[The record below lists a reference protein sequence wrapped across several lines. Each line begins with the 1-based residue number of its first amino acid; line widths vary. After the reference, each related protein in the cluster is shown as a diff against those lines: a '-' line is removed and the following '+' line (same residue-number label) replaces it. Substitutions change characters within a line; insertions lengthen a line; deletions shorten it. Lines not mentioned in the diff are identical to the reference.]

1 MELREQENIL
11 TSGERRGFPAIK
23 MQSESQPEEHAESLE
38 SLLEQSYSYKVLR
51 QGDIVEG
58 IVVKATPQEILID
71 VGAKSEGIVA
81 SQELDRLGA
90 ELRSQLKVGEKILVY
105 VLTPEDRNGNIILSL
120 LRAQLERD
128 WRKAE
133 ELYRSGEI
141 FEAVVAGFNKGGLIV
156 RLGKVRGFVPA
167 SQLAPLRR
175 GERVRN
181 IEDIGPEL
189 VGKTLKLKVIE
200 LDRRRNRLILSE
212 RAAMREWRR
221 MEKERLLQE
230 LQEGEVRRG
239 HVISLCDFGAFV
251 DLGGADGLI
260 HLSEL
265 AWRRVA
271 HPSEV
276 LQVGQEVEVYV
287 LNVDRERKRI
297 GLSLKR
303 LQPDPWTLV
312 EERYSIGQLVRGTV
326 TKLAKFGAFVRLE
339 NDDIE
344 GLVHISE
351 LSDERITHPRERVK
365 VGDELT
371 LRVIRI
377 DPEHRRVGL
386 SLKQAAPDEYVE
398 LDWEVASEEV
408 LEWEEEPIETSER
421 AATSQGEAE
430 VGKSATEESVP
441 ESSVE
446 EKATESME
454 EAAASEEQTVEQ
466 VLSPEEPESV
476 SEVET
481 EPEGGGSPPPT
492 TEEV

>member
-408 LEWEEEPIETSER
+408 LEWEEEPIETPEKM
-421 AATSQGEAE
+421 AGPQGEVEEPA
-430 VGKSATEESVP
+430 VEESMP
-441 ESSVE
+441 ESSEE
-446 EKATESME
+446 EKAAEGVE
-454 EAAASEEQTVEQ
+454 ETAASEEHQIER
-466 VLSPEEPESV
+466 VLSLEEPELV
-476 SEVET
+476 PEAEA

>member
-1 MELREQENIL
+1 M
-11 TSGERRGFPAIK
+11 
-23 MQSESQPEEHAESLE
+23 
-38 SLLEQSYSYKVLR
+38 
-51 QGDIVEG
+51 
-58 IVVKATPQEILID
+58 
-71 VGAKSEGIVA
+71 
-81 SQELDRLGA
+81 
-90 ELRSQLKVGEKILVY
+90 
-105 VLTPEDRNGNIILSL
+105 
-120 LRAQLERD
+120 
-128 WRKAE
+128 
-133 ELYRSGEI
+133 
-141 FEAVVAGFNKGGLIV
+141 
-156 RLGKVRGFVPA
+156 
-167 SQLAPLRR
+167 
-175 GERVRN
+175 
-181 IEDIGPEL
+181 
-189 VGKTLKLKVIE
+189 
-200 LDRRRNRLILSE
+200 
-212 RAAMREWRR
+212 
-221 MEKERLLQE
+221 
-230 LQEGEVRRG
+230 
-239 HVISLCDFGAFV
+239 
-251 DLGGADGLI
+251 
-260 HLSEL
+260 
-265 AWRRVA
+265 A